1 MRRISGSTISLAMT
15 PAAVGAVI
23 SLFIPATFAQT
34 PAPSAATPAMTSAPT
49 TPWGDPDL
57 QGIWFDETDTP
68 LQRPAKYA
76 AQEFFTDAQRAEL
89 DAQRALR
96 NRRSQADNRK
106 ERGTELDVT
115 GSYNDLF
122 ISRKHAGVRTSR
134 IMDPRDGR
142 IPQLTPEAAK
152 IAAGEREFR
161 LALMR
166 STETCRIEYRSCAG
180 GKYDPTPS
188 PRFAERTLRY
198 NLISINRHDGPED
211 SPAGVRCLTA
221 GLPGVGGQRTNR
233 IIQTPG
239 GIAMFYDVG
248 QGQGW
253 QRNIVM
259 DGRPHLPSGIRQW
272 YGDSRGRW
280 EGNTLIIDVTNF
292 SEKTDFQGS
301 RENLHLV
308 ERWRLTG
315 PNTLEYVVT
324 IEDPTVW
331 TKSWTV
337 TQEFTRQ
344 SEQSNRIY
352 YEPRCNEGNY
362 AHPGIL
368 RGARLQEAAFPEGAR
383 SDKPRDQRQRHEYLW
398 NTWSPFFED
407 PTVWTKSWT
416 VTQEFTRQ
424 SEQSNR
430 ICYEPRCNEGNY
442 AHPGILR
449 GARLQEAAFAE
460 GRGPNPATRD
470 SATGISGAEDDPLQ

>member
-1 MRRISGSTISLAMT
+1 MEEAVMRRISGSTISLAMT

-23 SLFIPATFAQT
+23 SLFINATFAQA
-34 PAPSAATPAMTSAPT
+34 PAPSAAAPAMTSAPT
-49 TPWGDPDL
+49 TPWGEPDL

-89 DAQRALR
+89 DAQRATLGGK
-96 NRRSQADNRK
+96 DNRK

-134 IMDPRDGR
+134 IVDPRDGR

-152 IAAGEREFR
+152 IAGAEREFR

-188 PRFAERTLRY
+188 PRFAEPTLRY

-233 IIQTPG
+233 IVQTPG
-239 GIAMFYDVG
+239 GVAMFYDVG

-253 QRNIVM
+253 QRNVVM
-259 DGRPHLPSGIRQW
+259 DGRPHLPANIRQW

-308 ERWRLTG
+308 ERWTRTG
-315 PNTLEYVVT
+315 PNTLEYTVT

-331 TKSWTV
+331 TKPWTV

-344 SEQSNRIY
+344 SEQANRIY
-352 YEPRCNEGNY
+352 
-362 AHPGIL
+362 
-368 RGARLQEAAFPEGAR
+368 
-383 SDKPRDQRQRHEYLW
+383 
-398 NTWSPFFED
+398 
-407 PTVWTKSWT
+407 
-416 VTQEFTRQ
+416 
-424 SEQSNR
+424 
-430 ICYEPRCNEGNY
+430 YEPRCNEGNY

>member
-1 MRRISGSTISLAMT
+1 MEETVMRRILGSTISLAMT
-15 PAAVGAVI
+15 PAAVSAVI

-57 QGIWFDETDTP
+57 QGIWLDEADTP

-76 AQEFFTDAQRAEL
+76 GQEFFTDAQRAEL
-89 DAQRALR
+89 DAQRATLGGK
-96 NRRSQADNRK
+96 DNRK

-122 ISRKHAGVRTSR
+122 ISRKRAGVRTSR
-134 IMDPRDGR
+134 IIDPRDGR
-142 IPQLTPEAAK
+142 IPQLTPEAQK
-152 IAAGEREFR
+152 IAAAEREFR
-161 LALMR
+161 LALLQ

-188 PRFAERTLRY
+188 PRSAEPTPRY
-198 NLISINRHDGPED
+198 NLMSINRHDGPED
-211 SPAGVRCLTA
+211 SPSAVRCLTA
-221 GLPGVGGQRTNR
+221 GLPGIGGQRTNR

-259 DGRPHLPSGIRQW
+259 AGSPHLPSNIRQW
-272 YGDSRGRW
+272 YGDSRGHW

-292 SEKTDFQGS
+292 SQKTDFQGS

-308 ERWRLTG
+308 ERWTRTG
-315 PNTLEYVVT
+315 PNTLEYVVI

-331 TKSWTV
+331 TKPWTV

-344 SEQSNRIY
+344 SEQGNRIY

-362 AHPGIL
+362 AHPGLL
-368 RGARLQEAAFPEGAR
+368 RGARVQ
-383 SDKPRDQRQRHEYLW
+383 D
-398 NTWSPFFED
+398 
-407 PTVWTKSWT
+407 
-416 VTQEFTRQ
+416 
-424 SEQSNR
+424 
-430 ICYEPRCNEGNY
+430 
-442 AHPGILR
+442 
-449 GARLQEAAFAE
+449 AAFAE
-460 GRGPNPATRD
+460 GRGPHPATRD